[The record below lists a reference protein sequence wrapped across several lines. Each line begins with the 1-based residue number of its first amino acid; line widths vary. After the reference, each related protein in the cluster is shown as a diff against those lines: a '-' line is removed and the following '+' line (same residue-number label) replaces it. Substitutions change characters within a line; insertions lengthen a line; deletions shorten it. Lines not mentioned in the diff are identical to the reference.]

1 MKRTLDQNPLT
12 TIMLFLVL
20 ASCSPGP
27 QAGGGI
33 GGTGS
38 IASIASGPITGFGSV
53 FVSGTEY
60 ETTDTSMMVDGQ
72 PGSQR
77 DLKQG
82 MLVRVNAT
90 VTERSGTNA
99 PPLRTADA
107 LLYEDTLEGVV
118 QSVTPTGSHL
128 VVLGQSVTITPATLI
143 DASIPGGTVL
153 NLVPGR
159 DLVEISGFVMGDGV
173 IRATLIDL
181 KTLNAT
187 TETPDYQ
194 VKGLISHHRAAQHT
208 FEVGALTVE
217 YRDAVLQNLPD
228 QSRSVWDG
236 LLVDIVGQQVSSGD
250 GTSPRFRL
258 TATRVRLEGLGS
270 SDSEDAVVEGFVTRV
285 LSPGNFF
292 LGNLQVVSDAGTVFQ
307 GGTNADILVGVH
319 LEVHGRLVGGVMT
332 AANVELED
340 ADLHEAVTQVLGSGH
355 FFLGNVQVLASA
367 DTIFE
372 GGTINDIV
380 VGVHLEVY
388 GSVVDGTVTATKV
401 EFERVTSLPEANPAT
416 SSTVRAV
423 TGPPARISGFD
434 GPTSL
439 R

>member
-143 DASIPGGTVL
+143 DASIPGGNVL

-401 EFERVTSLPEANPAT
+401 EFERVTSLPETNPAT
-416 SSTVRAV
+416 SSTGRAV

>member
-1 MKRTLDQNPLT
+1 MSDIRYQNLLAALTL
-12 TIMLFLVL
+12 FAVL

-33 GGTGS
+33 GGTGRLTS
-38 IASIASGPITGFGSV
+38 VASGPITGFGSV

-60 ETTDTSMMVDGQ
+60 ETTNTSMMVDGQ

-77 DLKQG
+77 DLKKG
-82 MLVRVNAT
+82 MLVRVKAT
-90 VTERSGTNA
+90 VTERSDTNA
-99 PPLRTADA
+99 PLRTAES
-107 LLYEDTLEGVV
+107 LVYEDTLEGVV
-118 QSVTPTGSHL
+118 QSMTPTGSHL

-143 DASIPGGTVL
+143 DARIPGGTVL

-181 KTLNAT
+181 KTLDAT
-187 TETPDYQ
+187 AIPDYQ
-194 VKGLISHHRAAQHT
+194 VKGLIANHRVDQRT
-208 FEVGALTVE
+208 FEIGGLTVD
-217 YRDAVLQNLPD
+217 YRNSLLQDLPGPAGG
-228 QSRSVWDG
+228 VWDG
-236 LLVDIVGQQVSSGD
+236 LLVDVIGTQVSSETGS
-250 GTSPRFRL
+250 SPRLRL
-258 TATRVRLEGLGS
+258 TASRVRLEGLGS

-292 LGNLQVVSDAGTVFQ
+292 LGNLQVVSDARTVFQ

-332 AANVELED
+332 VAEVELED
-340 ADLHEAVTQVLGSGH
+340 ADLHGAVMQVLSLGH
-355 FFLGNVQVLASA
+355 FFLGNVQVLTNAE
-367 DTIFE
+367 TIFE

-388 GSVVDGTVTATKV
+388 GSVIDGTVSATKV
-401 EFERVTSLPEANPAT
+401 EFERVTSLSEISPPETSPAT
-416 SSTVRAV
+416 NSADHTV
-423 TGPPARISGFD
+423 P
-434 GPTSL
+434 
-439 R
+439 

>member
-1 MKRTLDQNPLT
+1 MRDIQYRINQNVFASLTLFVL
-12 TIMLFLVL
+12 L

-33 GGTGS
+33 GGTGRLT
-38 IASIASGPITGFGSV
+38 SIASGPITGFGSI

-60 ETTDTSMMVDGQ
+60 ETTDTSMVVDGQ

-77 DLKQG
+77 DLKKG
-82 MLVRVNAT
+82 MLVQVNAT
-90 VTERSGTNA
+90 VTERASTTD
-99 PPLRTADA
+99 PPLRTANT

-128 VVLGQSVTITPATLI
+128 VVLGQSVTVTPATLI
-143 DASIPGGTVL
+143 DASIPGGNVL

-159 DLVEISGFVMGDGV
+159 DLVEISGFVMGDGI

-181 KTLNAT
+181 KTLDAT

-217 YRDAVLQNLPD
+217 YRDAVLQDLPD
-228 QSRSVWDG
+228 QSRGVWDG
-236 LLVDIVGQQVSSGD
+236 LLVDIVGTQVSSGD
-250 GTSPRFRL
+250 GSAPRLRL
-258 TATRVRLEGLGS
+258 TTTRVRLEGLGA

-292 LGNLQVVSDAGTVFQ
+292 LGNLQIVSNAGTVFH
-307 GGTNADILVGVH
+307 GGTSHDILVGVH

-332 AANVELED
+332 AITVELED
-340 ADLHEAVTQVLGSGH
+340 ADLHGAVTQVLGPGH
-355 FFLGNVQVLASA
+355 FFLGNVQVLTNAE
-367 DTIFE
+367 TIFE
-372 GGTINDIV
+372 GGTINDLV

-401 EFERVTSLPEANPAT
+401 EFERVTSLPAAGPAT
-416 SSTVRAV
+416 PSAAHTV
-423 TGPPARISGFD
+423 P
-434 GPTSL
+434 
-439 R
+439 

>member
-1 MKRTLDQNPLT
+1 MMSERRDQNLFAALT
-12 TIMLFLVL
+12 LFVVL

-33 GGTGS
+33 GGTGRLTS
-38 IASIASGPITGFGSV
+38 VASGPITGFGSV
-53 FVSGTEY
+53 FVSHTEY
-60 ETTDTSMMVDGQ
+60 ETTDTSMMIDGQ

-99 PPLRTADA
+99 PLRTADT
-107 LLYEDTLEGVV
+107 LVYEDTLEGIV

-143 DASIPGGTVL
+143 DARIPGGTVL

-159 DLVEISGFVMGDGV
+159 DLVEISGFVLGDGV

-181 KTLNAT
+181 KMLDAT
-187 TETPDYQ
+187 TATPDYQ
-194 VKGLISHHRAAQHT
+194 VKGLITNHQVDQRT
-208 FEVGALTVE
+208 FKIGALTVD
-217 YRDAVLQNLPD
+217 YRNALVQDLPD
-228 QSRSVWDG
+228 PSSGVWDG
-236 LLVDIVGQQVSSGD
+236 LLVDVIGMQVSSEAG
-250 GTSPRFRL
+250 SAPRLRL
-258 TATRVRLEGLGS
+258 TATRVRLEGLGT

-292 LGNLQVVSDAGTVFQ
+292 LGNLQVVSNAGTVFQ
-307 GGTNADILVGVH
+307 GGTNTDILVGVH
-319 LEVHGRLVGGVMT
+319 LEVHGRLVGGIMT
-332 AANVELED
+332 AAKVELED
-340 ADLHEAVTQVLGSGH
+340 ADLHGAVTQVLGPGH
-355 FFLGNVQVLASA
+355 FFLGNVQVLTSA
-367 DTIFE
+367 ETIFE
-372 GGTINDIV
+372 GGTLNEIV

-401 EFERVTSLPEANPAT
+401 EFERVTSLPETNPPT
-416 SSTVRAV
+416 SSTDR
-423 TGPPARISGFD
+423 TLP
-434 GPTSL
+434 
-439 R
+439 

>member
-1 MKRTLDQNPLT
+1 MSERRDLNLFAALTL
-12 TIMLFLVL
+12 FVVL

-33 GGTGS
+33 GGTGRLTS
-38 IASIASGPITGFGSV
+38 VASGPITGFGSV
-53 FVSGTEY
+53 FVSHTEY
-60 ETTDTSMMVDGQ
+60 ETTDTSMMIDGQ

-77 DLKQG
+77 DLRKG

-99 PPLRTADA
+99 PLRTADT
-107 LLYEDTLEGVV
+107 LVYEDTLEGIV

-143 DASIPGGTVL
+143 DASIPGGNVL

-173 IRATLIDL
+173 IRATLIAL
-181 KTLNAT
+181 KTLDAT
-187 TETPDYQ
+187 ATPDYQ
-194 VKGLISHHRAAQHT
+194 VKGLIANHKAEQRT
-208 FEVGALTVE
+208 FEIGALTVD
-217 YRDAVLQNLPD
+217 YRNALLQDLPGP
-228 QSRSVWDG
+228 SGGVWDG
-236 LLVDIVGQQVSSGD
+236 LLVDVIGTQVLSEAGN
-250 GTSPRFRL
+250 SPRLRL

-270 SDSEDAVVEGFVTRV
+270 SDSEDAVVDGFVTRV
-285 LSPGNFF
+285 ISPGNFF
-292 LGNLQVVSDAGTVFQ
+292 LGNLQVVSDAETVFQ

-332 AANVELED
+332 AAKVELED
-340 ADLHEAVTQVLGSGH
+340 ADLQGTVTQVLGPDR
-355 FFLGNVQVLASA
+355 FFLGNVQVLTTAE
-367 DTIFE
+367 TIFE

-380 VGVHLEVY
+380 LGVHLEVY
-388 GSVVDGTVTATKV
+388 GSVIGGTVTAAKV
-401 EFERVTSLPEANPAT
+401 EFELVTSLPATDHTT

-423 TGPPARISGFD
+423 TGPPTRISRFD
-434 GPTSL
+434 DTTSPH
-439 R
+439 

>member
-1 MKRTLDQNPLT
+1 MTERKDQNLLAALT
-12 TIMLFLVL
+12 LFVVL

-33 GGTGS
+33 GGTGRLTS
-38 IASIASGPITGFGSV
+38 VASGPITGFGSV

-60 ETTDTSMMVDGQ
+60 ETTNTSMMVDGQ

-77 DLKQG
+77 DLKKG

-90 VTERSGTNA
+90 VTKQSGTND
-99 PPLRTADA
+99 PLLRTADTI
-107 LLYEDTLEGVV
+107 LYEDTLEGVV

-128 VVLGQSVTITPATLI
+128 IVLGQSVTITPATLI
-143 DASIPGGTVL
+143 DVSIPGGTVL

-181 KTLNAT
+181 KTLDAT
-187 TETPDYQ
+187 ATPDYQ
-194 VKGLISHHRAAQHT
+194 VKGLIANHKVDQRT
-208 FEVGALTVE
+208 FEIGGLTVD
-217 YRDAVLQNLPD
+217 YRNALLQDLPGP
-228 QSRSVWDG
+228 SGGVWDG
-236 LLVDIVGQQVSSGD
+236 LLVDVIGTQVSSEAGS
-250 GTSPRFRL
+250 SPRLRL
-258 TATRVRLEGLGS
+258 SATRVRLEGLGS

-332 AANVELED
+332 AAKVELED
-340 ADLHEAVTQVLGSGH
+340 ADLHGVVTQVLGPDH
-355 FFLGNVQVLASA
+355 FTLGNVQVLTNAE
-367 DTIFE
+367 TIFE

-388 GSVVDGTVTATKV
+388 GSVIDGTVTATKV
-401 EFERVTSLPEANPAT
+401 EFELVTSLPETIPAT
-416 SSTVRAV
+416 SSTDRAV
-423 TGPPARISGFD
+423 P
-434 GPTSL
+434 
-439 R
+439 